1 MYPPTRLVNYPKE
14 DHDRRRPPHSPH
26 ADDHLRSSVDGNET
40 GQQQG
45 SRLPAV
51 SIALGALSVASFW
64 VVGLGFILGVAA
76 VVCGAAAT
84 SRSAV
89 ADDEAA
95 SLRALLGV
103 VAGVAGITV
112 SAIALFPM
120 LAHL

>member
-1 MYPPTRLVNYPKE
+1 MTAAV
-14 DHDRRRPPHSPH
+14 SP
-26 ADDHLRSSVDGNET
+26 LCSSVDCNEKRK
-40 GQQQG
+40 QQR

-51 SIALGALSVASFW
+51 SIAFGTLSVASFW
-64 VVGLGFILGVAA
+64 VLGLGFLLGVAA
-76 VVCGAAAT
+76 VVCGAIAT

-89 ADDEAA
+89 IDDEAA

-103 VAGVAGITV
+103 VAGAAGITV

>member
-1 MYPPTRLVNYPKE
+1 M
-14 DHDRRRPPHSPH
+14 
-26 ADDHLRSSVDGNET
+26 
-40 GQQQG
+40 
-45 SRLPAV
+45 
-51 SIALGALSVASFW
+51 SIALGVLSVAAFW

-76 VVCGAAAT
+76 VVFGAIAA

-103 VAGVAGITV
+103 VAGAAGITV

>member
-1 MYPPTRLVNYPKE
+1 MTAAIP
-14 DHDRRRPPHSPH
+14 RRPLADHSMC
-26 ADDHLRSSVDGNET
+26 SSVDGNEKRK
-40 GQQQG
+40 QRG

-51 SIALGALSVASFW
+51 SITLAALSVASFW
-64 VVGLGFILGVAA
+64 VVGLGFLLGAGA
-76 VVCGAAAT
+76 VVCGAVAT
-84 SRSAV
+84 SRSTV

-120 LAHL
+120 LAQL

>member
-1 MYPPTRLVNYPKE
+1 MTAAVSR
-14 DHDRRRPPHSPH
+14 
-26 ADDHLRSSVDGNET
+26 LRSSVDRNEKRK
-40 GQQQG
+40 QQR

-51 SIALGALSVASFW
+51 SIAFGTLSVASFW
-64 VVGLGFILGVAA
+64 VLGLGFLLGVAA
-76 VVCGAAAT
+76 VVCGAIAT

-89 ADDEAA
+89 IDDEAA

-103 VAGVAGITV
+103 VAGAAGITV

>member
-1 MYPPTRLVNYPKE
+1 MTVAVSRLC
-14 DHDRRRPPHSPH
+14 
-26 ADDHLRSSVDGNET
+26 SSVDGNEKRT
-40 GQQQG
+40 QHG

-51 SIALGALSVASFW
+51 SITFGALSVASFW
-64 VVGLGFILGVAA
+64 VVGLGFLLGVAA
-76 VVCGAAAT
+76 VVCGAIAS

-89 ADDEAA
+89 VDDEAA